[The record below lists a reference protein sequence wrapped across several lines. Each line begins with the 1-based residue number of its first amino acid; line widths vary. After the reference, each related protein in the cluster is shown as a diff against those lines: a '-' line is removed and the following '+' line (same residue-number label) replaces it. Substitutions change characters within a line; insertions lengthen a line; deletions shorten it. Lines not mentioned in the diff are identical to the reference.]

1 MSTLYLA
8 LMGGFKAEV
17 DGRVLDGL
25 PTRKARALLAILAIS
40 PDYRQPRERLATML
54 WERSAEEQAR
64 ASLRQTLASV
74 RKVLSEAGAE
84 DVLEADS
91 DSVWLDRERC
101 DVDVLEFE
109 SMLESDRSGS
119 LDEACSLYRGDFLL
133 GLSLRE
139 ESFEEW
145 LVNQRRRYQEL
156 ARRTFGR
163 LLDRCLEDGEHGSA
177 TDLATRL
184 LAMDPLQED
193 VHRALM
199 KIHARDGRRNL
210 ALRQYET
217 CRELLKRELD
227 VEPIA
232 ETHELA
238 ESIRREEPESHLGP
252 DKMPSSADSTLASDP
267 EMRPEDALDSS
278 KPARNVSVRWAK
290 CRYTSRAMSSSAL
303 TNAIFPAR
311 GR

>member
-91 DSVWLDRERC
+91 DSVWLDGERC

-119 LDEACSLYRGDFLL
+119 LDEACSL
-133 GLSLRE
+133 
-139 ESFEEW
+139 
-145 LVNQRRRYQEL
+145 
-156 ARRTFGR
+156 
-163 LLDRCLEDGEHGSA
+163 
-177 TDLATRL
+177 
-184 LAMDPLQED
+184 
-193 VHRALM
+193 
-199 KIHARDGRRNL
+199 
-210 ALRQYET
+210 
-217 CRELLKRELD
+217 
-227 VEPIA
+227 
-232 ETHELA
+232 
-238 ESIRREEPESHLGP
+238 
-252 DKMPSSADSTLASDP
+252 
-267 EMRPEDALDSS
+267 
-278 KPARNVSVRWAK
+278 
-290 CRYTSRAMSSSAL
+290 
-303 TNAIFPAR
+303 
-311 GR
+311 